1 MVNGAFRE
9 PGEITICLIPL
20 DLKYRTN
27 VCAAG
32 ILEYIMEYK
41 NTLENGIPP
50 KSGAANYRM
59 PNMVLLLFCVSIH
72 SFNGLEAEVIPPPT
86 KMEALSPLSSM
97 HLRFTNSE
105 TSFGPKRLSSPKKP
119 V

>member
-1 MVNGAFRE
+1 MVKGAFRE

-41 NTLENGIPP
+41 NTLENDIPP
-50 KSGAANYRM
+50 KS
-59 PNMVLLLFCVSIH
+59 
-72 SFNGLEAEVIPPPT
+72 EA
-86 KMEALSPLSSM
+86 S
-97 HLRFTNSE
+97 N
-105 TSFGPKRLSSPKKP
+105 
-119 V
+119 

>member
-1 MVNGAFRE
+1 MVNGAFLE

-32 ILEYIMEYK
+32 ILEYFMEYK
-41 NTLENGIPP
+41 NTLENGIPL

-59 PNMVLLLFCVSIH
+59 PSMVLLLFWVSIH
-72 SFNGLEAEVIPPPT
+72 SSNGLEAEVMPPPT
-86 KMEALSPLSSM
+86 KM
-97 HLRFTNSE
+97 
-105 TSFGPKRLSSPKKP
+105 
-119 V
+119 